1 MFVCRACGARSPR
14 WQGQC
19 PQCGEWNALEAAVST
34 PAEERKGAVPAARS
48 LALGGVA
55 SPDAA
60 GAPPGSATAGRAARR
75 SCGSRELDRV
85 LGGGIVAGTYLH
97 GVFENGPWRRR
108 WLNLLRQRRGLAPL
122 SPHAPHHRHQR
133 DSLLERLSAEFT
145 KEINLEPLL
154 RQDL

>member
-1 MFVCRACGARSPR
+1 MTTDPR
-14 WQGQC
+14 LGWWQPVG
-19 PQCGEWNALEAAVST
+19 
-34 PAEERKGAVPAARS
+34 
-48 LALGGVA
+48 
-55 SPDAA
+55 
-60 GAPPGSATAGRAARR
+60 
-75 SCGSRELDRV
+75 DR
-85 LGGGIVAGTYLH
+85 GGIVAGTYLH